1 MIELKRLLTVKSI
14 TTLLLTVI
22 FAILLLM
29 GRQIPQEFTMMY
41 STVICFYFGTQSERL
56 NQKIETKTEKKSA
69 NKIKVIYTKSC
80 IGYNKNQAKVLE
92 SLGLKKLHD
101 SNVLPD
107 NPAVRGMIFKVRH
120 LVSVENA

>member
-1 MIELKRLLTVKSI
+1 MAETKKTSAKSS
-14 TTLLLTVI
+14 TKTATKKV
-22 FAILLLM
+22 A
-29 GRQIPQEFTMMY
+29 TKKASAK
-41 STVICFYFGTQSERL
+41 STVAVE
-56 NQKIETKTEKKSA
+56 KAEKKSA

-92 SLGLKKLHD
+92 SLGLKKLND